1 MRISDWSSDVCSSDL
16 LDRLQIRG
24 GREGFE
30 RRDRNPVLALL
41 AKPHLGIARHLPVQS
56 TERLGHLCT
65 KSCDKRSGIL
75 AAAEL
80 AVIVGAACFEIPWQ
94 IVVGIPVAVRAP
106 PDRKSVVE
114 GKRVAV
120 RVDPG

>member
-16 LDRLQIRG
+16 
-24 GREGFE
+24 
-30 RRDRNPVLALL
+30 NPVLALL

-94 IVVGIPVAVRAP
+94 IIVGIAVAVRAHH
-106 PDRKSVVE
+106 PDFL
-114 GKRVAV
+114 AAQTLA
-120 RVDPG
+120 

>member
-1 MRISDWSSDVCSSDL
+1 MYTCFFFTSRRRDTSCALVTGVRRVLFRS
-16 LDRLQIRG
+16 RLQIRG

-94 IVVGIPVAVRAP
+94 IVVGIAVAVR
-106 PDRKSVVE
+106 
-114 GKRVAV
+114 
-120 RVDPG
+120 